1 MIDRNEFAQEVM
13 LRENIRKAI
22 KIVKGRRK
30 TRRRGELYN
39 EEKLRNIVRG
49 LLKEAQSAVADVAKH
64 DSTGINALEDL
75 LKNTNVLSV
84 LETGYKS
91 LTTRTKDDPAEGQTK
106 QRLSYENHILRAVE
120 TSLAP
125 EESRK
130 GAGEDVEITEEVDI
144 SIAGDPTDDP
154 DFIDVE
160 EKEEVEETE
169 EVEASKEE
177 VQFVSVEQFNTTID
191 ELKALITELK
201 GNTELSEEEIK
212 EETTEL
218 SEEVKEEVQEVEL
231 ATAKEEV
238 AEPIKH
244 NPENNEK
251 VNVGRKISPKKQ
263 NTIMDSVFSKISN
276 NNNK

>member
-1 MIDRNEFAQEVM
+1 M
-13 LRENIRKAI
+13 KSS
-22 KIVKGRRK
+22 IVSII
-30 TRRRGELYN
+30 LL
-39 EEKLRNIVRG
+39 EKPH
-49 LLKEAQSAVADVAKH
+49 S
-64 DSTGINALEDL
+64 
-75 LKNTNVLSV
+75 
-84 LETGYKS
+84 
-91 LTTRTKDDPAEGQTK
+91 
-106 QRLSYENHILRAVE
+106 LSYQDNTLQNFWLITWVWVKSKIELLELWLKSIDTNGRLLVVKEEGLIDEIKEVE
-120 TSLAP
+120 A
-125 EESRK
+125 
-130 GAGEDVEITEEVDI
+130 
-144 SIAGDPTDDP
+144 
-154 DFIDVE
+154 E

-276 NNNK
+276 KNNNK